1 MLSNQ
6 RAGAPPPP
14 PGPANPQQ
22 PAPYYG
28 GYYYYQPAQ
37 PADHNVVV
45 PFLTH
50 VIVAGGVI
58 MCCGFGAIC
67 GLAALIYASK
77 STSFQFPRLRA
88 GVRIQRHPPSVCLYN

>member
-14 PGPANPQQ
+14 PGPANPQE

-28 GYYYYQPAQ
+28 GYYYYHQ
-37 PADHNVVV
+37 NVVV
-45 PFLTH
+45 SFLTH

-58 MCCGFGAIC
+58 LCCGFGAIC